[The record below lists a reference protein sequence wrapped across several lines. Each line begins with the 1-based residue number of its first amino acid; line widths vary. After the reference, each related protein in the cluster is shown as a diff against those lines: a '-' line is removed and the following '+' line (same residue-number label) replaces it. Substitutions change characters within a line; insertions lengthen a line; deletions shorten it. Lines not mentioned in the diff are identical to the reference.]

1 MATRPASRHRKPAPS
16 PAAKTSQPPP
26 PPLSASSPTSTATT
40 TSSSRLTPE
49 MSLDGPPASP
59 RLVAGMEEDQATKEN
74 VTVTVRFRPL
84 RFRLASIWT
93 LLACGGGFCSD
104 LGNAGWFG
112 FLI

>member
-1 MATRPASRHRKPAPS
+1 MATRPASRHRKPALA

-49 MSLDGPPASP
+49 MSLDGAPVSP
-59 RLVAGMEEDQATKEN
+59 RLVAGLDEDQATKEN

-84 RFRLASIWT
+84 RSASP
-93 LLACGGGFCSD
+93 LSRSACVWRRFP
-104 LGNAGWFG
+104 FG
-112 FLI
+112 FGGMRAGSVF